1 MFKHGHIEE
10 SDSECL
16 SDIRGSTVNR
26 SIDFSPMR
34 TGDSGNSGNSGNS
47 GIFFTY
53 ASCSKRDSQLTDY
66 FGNRLFTAS
75 TET

>member
-10 SDSECL
+10 SDSEYL
-16 SDIRGSTVNR
+16 SGIHGSTVNR

-34 TGDSGNSGNSGNS
+34 TGDWGNSGNS

-66 FGNRLFTAS
+66 FSNRLFTAS

>member
-34 TGDSGNSGNSGNS
+34 TGYSGNSGV
-47 GIFFTY
+47 FFTY